1 MEKLLL
7 VIKQSIEPSIAV
19 TLTTSFHMVLV
30 VSFASSVIVGKHVI
44 QKVMSKTEE
53 KFLFLI
59 PFTKDQKTL
68 ITSSRSSSAMLSVF
82 GTLKTSKNGFSSLST
97 SKKKGR
103 NSSFLDLN

>member
-30 VSFASSVIVGKHVI
+30 VPFASPAIVGKYVI
-44 QKVMSKTEE
+44 HKVMSKTEE

-59 PFTKDQKTL
+59 PFTKNPKKQ
-68 ITSSRSSSAMLSVF
+68 TSELGSVI
-82 GTLKTSKNGFSSLST
+82 GKQIRLQVKLEKLA
-97 SKKKGR
+97 
-103 NSSFLDLN
+103 